1 MKRQA
6 WLFAGCAALVV
17 MGCTTTGEDEIKKW
31 MANERA
37 NAKPKVPPIAPPKQF
52 KPETYGN
59 ADKPDPFS
67 NQKLTQ
73 ALRNEVAQT
82 NAHNNSALVEPE
94 LARRKEPL
102 EAIPLDTM
110 TLVGNITQA
119 GRLVALVKV
128 DSFLYQI
135 KLGAY
140 LGQNYGKVIKI
151 TETELTLRE
160 IVQDAAGTWVE
171 RMQTLSLQERGK

>member
-6 WLFAGCAALVV
+6 WLFAGCATLVI
-17 MGCTTTGEDEIKKW
+17 MGCTTTSEDEIKKW
-31 MANERA
+31 MTDQRSNI
-37 NAKPKVPPIAPPKQF
+37 KPKVTPIPPPKQF

-67 NQKLTQ
+67 SQKLTQ

-82 NAHNNSALVEPE
+82 NAQNNSALVEPE

-102 EAIPLDTM
+102 EAVPLDTM
-110 TLVGNITQA
+110 TLLGNITQA
-119 GRLVALVKV
+119 GRLVALIKV
-128 DSFLYQI
+128 DSLLYQI

-151 TETELTLRE
+151 TETEVTLRE

-171 RMQTLSLQERGK
+171 RMQTLTLQERGK

>member
-1 MKRQA
+1 
-6 WLFAGCAALVV
+6 V

-31 MANERA
+31 MGEEKGRIRPQV
-37 NAKPKVPPIAPPKQF
+37 KPISPPKQF
-52 KPETYGN
+52 KPETYAN

-82 NAHNNSALVEPE
+82 NVHNNSALVEPE

-102 EAIPLDTM
+102 EAVPLDTM
-110 TLVGNITQA
+110 SLVGNITQA

-128 DSFLYQI
+128 DNFLYQI

-140 LGQNYGKVIKI
+140 LGQNYGKVMKI
-151 TETELTLRE
+151 TETEVTLRE
-160 IVQDAAGTWVE
+160 IVQDAAGTWIE
-171 RMQTLSLQERGK
+171 RVQTLSLQERGK